1 MILGKIIYAS
11 PEKHFFHIH
20 SYYTDN
26 DKWQKGLVFSTKEFN
41 RIGSITNPLKKIRE
55 AEFERVRN
63 ELYNNMPSRY
73 SCLLLSDSIK
83 SAAYWAQ
90 TIKNRTGNIQ
100 CLEIELLSGK
110 YVYVDEQIYNIEDFT
125 KDYMQEEANSYWC
138 GDRMKEGSIFTVL
151 FEGTFRVHQELPLPI
166 GQ

>member
-73 SCLLLSDSIK
+73 NVLKLNYYLVNMYMSMNKFIILKILQKIICKKKQIV
-83 SAAYWAQ
+83 
-90 TIKNRTGNIQ
+90 IGV
-100 CLEIELLSGK
+100 EIG
-110 YVYVDEQIYNIEDFT
+110 
-125 KDYMQEEANSYWC
+125 
-138 GDRMKEGSIFTVL
+138 
-151 FEGTFRVHQELPLPI
+151 
-166 GQ
+166 

>member
-73 SCLLLSDSIK
+73 SCLFLSDSIK

-100 CLEIELLSGK
+100 LVNYYLVNMYMSMNKFIILKILQKIICKKKQIVIGVEIG
-110 YVYVDEQIYNIEDFT
+110 
-125 KDYMQEEANSYWC
+125 
-138 GDRMKEGSIFTVL
+138 
-151 FEGTFRVHQELPLPI
+151 
-166 GQ
+166 

>member
-73 SCLLLSDSIK
+73 SCLFLSDSIK

-90 TIKNRTGNIQ
+90 TLKTITGYIQ
-100 CLEIELLSGK
+100 CLEIALLSGK